1 MLVLTRK
8 IGEEIVIAGD
18 IRVTVLSIRK
28 GHTVLGLSAPATV
41 PILRSELC
49 TAEKHAEAAASL
61 AGQQSQ

>member
-28 GHTVLGLSAPATV
+28 GHTVLGLTAPATV

-49 TAEKHAEAAASL
+49 TVEKPAATAANL
-61 AGQQSQ
+61 AAQPAR

>member
-28 GHTVLGLSAPATV
+28 GHTVLGLTAPATV
-41 PILRSELC
+41 PILRSELRA
-49 TAEKHAEAAASL
+49 TAKQSETAATL
-61 AGQQSQ
+61 AGQPAR

>member
-28 GHTVLGLSAPATV
+28 GHTVLGLSAPAAV

-49 TAEKHAEAAASL
+49 AAEKHADSAANL
-61 AGQQSQ
+61 VGQQTQ

>member
-28 GHTVLGLSAPATV
+28 GHTVLGLSAPAAV
-41 PILRSELC
+41 QILRSELC
-49 TAEKHAEAAASL
+49 NAEKHAKSAAHLAS
-61 AGQQSQ
+61 QQSQ

>member
-28 GHTVLGLSAPATV
+28 GHTVLGLSAPLTV

-49 TAEKHAEAAASL
+49 TAEKQPATAANL
-61 AGQQSQ
+61 AGQHSQ